1 MQLLETTLGRG
12 RVIFSLF
19 LVFILPIKWGGLFG
33 VGLDVFLS
41 LFRSIQNRFYPPS
54 QLLKLIYFFYF
65 FKKTKTASLPI
76 QKSTVKTASRS
87 IQKSTAMVES
97 SILYIYIYIYIYSF
111 GCLHCRL
118 NTSAISH
125 YSLTINRSIVTL
137 FSLMIYRSA
146 VT

>member
-54 QLLKLIYFFYF
+54 QLLKLIYFFIF
-65 FKKTKTASLPI
+65 LKKQKLRRFRFKNRQWKLRRGRFRNRQRWWSH
-76 QKSTVKTASRS
+76 QF
-87 IQKSTAMVES
+87 
-97 SILYIYIYIYIYSF
+97 YIYIYIYSF

-118 NTSAISH
+118 NTSTISH